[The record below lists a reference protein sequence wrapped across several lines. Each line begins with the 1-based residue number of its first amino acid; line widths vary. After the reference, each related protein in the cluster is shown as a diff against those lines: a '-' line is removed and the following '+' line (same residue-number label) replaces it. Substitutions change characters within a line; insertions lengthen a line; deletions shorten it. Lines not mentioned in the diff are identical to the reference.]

1 LSSVFLKKNKNN
13 FYLTKKQTIMK
24 EDFLIFKLK
33 SIKIESIK
41 RVFMKKTIK
50 KLEKLVYK
58 ARLSFEI
65 TCHTIQVL
73 FEKGKLDYY

>member
-1 LSSVFLKKNKNN
+1 MSSVFLKKNKNN
-13 FYLTKKQTIMK
+13 FYLTKKHIIMK
-24 EDFLIFKLK
+24 EDFLVFKLK